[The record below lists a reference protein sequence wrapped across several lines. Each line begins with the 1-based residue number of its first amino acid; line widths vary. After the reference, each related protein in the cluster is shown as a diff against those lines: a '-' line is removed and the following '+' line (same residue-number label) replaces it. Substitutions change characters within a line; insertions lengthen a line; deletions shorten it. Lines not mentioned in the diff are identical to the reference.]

1 MRRSL
6 LYFSL
11 SSILLYRLLARLT
24 PAFLVPGN
32 MRDQFKHHT
41 NQADRHFAGG
51 VCGGLEL
58 NDLAMTAAVP
68 YGL

>member
-1 MRRSL
+1 ML
-6 LYFSL
+6 HFSL
-11 SSILLYRLLARLT
+11 SSILLYRLLERHP
-24 PAFLVPGN
+24 PAFLVPGD
-32 MRDQFKHHT
+32 MRDEFKHHT

-58 NDLAMTAAVP
+58 NDLVMTAAVP